1 MAPLIICLMP
11 CAGWEYQAVGNP
23 DAEPHFGQGSR
34 PSSVKTR
41 FATAIC
47 VSRDVAAG
55 LPTPPYCFHVGNLNC
70 NPPYSPLPVS
80 AAQFPPDSHCAIASQ
95 LGAAGA
101 ALATPLG
108 AATDAPMRPA
118 TAANLTSGPHS
129 LLMPA
134 MSHRFPETLL
144 AREHFE
150 IAHIPTTNTRI
161 GTAYSR
167 ITDGRSS
174 ASLLV
179 QVGLHALRDEQD
191 LPSADMNSRLLD
203 VANIG
208 LCQADRGHRASS
220 GSYGLTRS
228 ASPVA
233 VSIAISGSAR
243 QDCQGV
249 DPTATQHAMQMVG
262 SLGELS

>member
-23 DAEPHFGQGSR
+23 DAEPHFGQVSR
-34 PSSVKTR
+34 PSAAKTR
-41 FATAIC
+41 FATAIW

-134 MSHRFPETLL
+134 MSRGYPETLL
-144 AREHFE
+144 ARERFE

-174 ASLLV
+174 ASLLI
-179 QVGLHALRDEQD
+179 QVGLHAPRNEQE
-191 LPSADMNSRLLD
+191 LPPVDMNSRLLD

-208 LCQADRGHRASS
+208 LCHADRTRDHPLGPAGPAGSASS
-220 GSYGLTRS
+220 
-228 ASPVA
+228 VA
-233 VSIAISGSAR
+233 VSTGISGSAR

-249 DPTATQHAMQMVG
+249 DPTATQHAMEMVG
-262 SLGELS
+262 SRGELS